1 MLEPSVYQNSASLGV
16 DELTTVPLEAS
27 DPICA
32 SVHSGQ
38 NIFTTDIP
46 FEWCLGLFLE
56 WRSQEGKANLRC
68 PQAILEGPHMDI
80 VIAHSRSHSLP
91 LPLPCF
97 LSLAPPP
104 SLSLSRPP
112 SLPPEPGVHSF
123 IYSVRLVIPDCQ
135 NVLRLKLET
144 SDACEKKPRL
154 ENFSLGRELV
164 WSVFANREKIGPV

>member
-1 MLEPSVYQNSASLGV
+1 MEPSVYQNSASLGV

-80 VIAHSRSHSLP
+80 VIAHSRSNSLPLPTLLPLPRPSSLP
-91 LPLPCF
+91 LPLSAAF
-97 LSLAPPP
+97 PP
-104 SLSLSRPP
+104 SRTRRALFYLFGQAGHSRLSKCSPA
-112 SLPPEPGVHSF
+112 
-123 IYSVRLVIPDCQ
+123 
-135 NVLRLKLET
+135 KT
-144 SDACEKKPRL
+144 
-154 ENFSLGRELV
+154 
-164 WSVFANREKIGPV
+164 